1 MTHSFLKQIFSVLLL
16 VAMGSL
22 AHAAERPKPMADIHL
37 HYNSEQV
44 GVTSPE
50 DAIAA
55 LKRNNVVLAVVA
67 GTPPD
72 LALEI
77 KKAGGDWI
85 VPIFSP
91 YLGASYRKTWF
102 KKDDVLVEADKALAS
117 GEYKGIGEFHLRHV
131 LGPSRDNPV
140 MLGLIEL
147 GIKYE
152 VPLLI
157 HTEASSEKYFEP
169 LCLKYPK
176 ARFLWAHAGGV
187 LRADQVGRLMDKCSN
202 VWVELSARDP
212 WRYIYA
218 HITDESGKLLPG
230 WLALMK
236 KYPSRFMTGSDTV
249 WPVDNLHRW
258 DEPDTG
264 WQEIDR
270 FLAFHRK
277 WISQLPPDLESKV
290 RLENA
295 QAFFANPGRR

>member
-1 MTHSFLKQIFSVLLL
+1 MIALVSLLSAGA
-16 VAMGSL
+16 VVSADNNQY
-22 AHAAERPKPMADIHL
+22 PPMADIHL
-37 HYNSEQV
+37 HYNAEQV

-50 DAIAA
+50 DVIAA
-55 LKRNNVVLAVVA
+55 LKRNNVTLAVMI

-72 LALEI
+72 LALDITRES
-77 KKAGGDWI
+77 GGWI

-91 YLGASYRKTWF
+91 YLSPSYRKTWF
-102 KKDDVLVEADKALAS
+102 KETDVLPAAEEALRS
-117 GEYKGIGEFHLRHV
+117 GKYYGIGEFHLRHV
-131 LGPSRDNPV
+131 LGPRRDNPV

-147 GIKYE
+147 GIKYD

-176 ARFLWAHAGGV
+176 ARFLWAHAGG
-187 LRADQVGRLMDKCSN
+187 LLKPEQVGSLMANCPN
-202 VWVELSARDP
+202 VWVEFSARDP
-212 WRYIYA
+212 WRYIHS
-218 HITDESGKLLPG
+218 HIVDESGGLLPG
-230 WLALMK
+230 WVALIR
-236 KYPSRFMTGSDTV
+236 KYPSRFMTGSDPV
-249 WPVDNLHRW
+249 WPVDTLHRW

-277 WISQLPPDLESKV
+277 WLSQLPPELESRV

-295 QAFFANPGRR
+295 KAFFRNPGR